1 MITEFLENIGL
12 AGWIADAI
20 GDSVAIV
27 PFLFVVFVL
36 IELFEF
42 YFADKIG
49 KFMLSTQKSGPVI
62 GSVISIIPQCGFS
75 VIASTLYVRKFVTKG
90 TLIAIYLATSD
101 EAIPV
106 LLANPGQYK
115 FILPIILV
123 KLAVAIP
130 AGYLIDLICKP
141 DLRRISA
148 AEVVHEKNDDG
159 CCNHDMFSQDK
170 KDLIIHPLKHT
181 LNIFL
186 FILIIT
192 LILNFFIDE
201 DKITNFYQNSLLLYQ
216 IIQPIVSA
224 FVGLIPNCAVSL
236 AITVMLMK
244 GTISFG
250 AAIAGLMTNAGL
262 GLLVLLRSN
271 DMRDNLKIIGILLL
285 ISILCGELLQIFKL
299 F

>member
-1 MITEFLENIGL
+1 MISEFLENIGITE
-12 AGWIADAI
+12 WIADAI
-20 GDSVAIV
+20 ADSLALV
-27 PFLFVVFVL
+27 PFLFVVFVI

-42 YFADKIG
+42 YFADKIR
-49 KFMLSTQKSGPVI
+49 KFMLSTQKSGPFI
-62 GSVISIIPQCGFS
+62 GSIIAIIPQCGFS

-123 KLAVAIP
+123 KLAIAIP
-130 AGYLIDLICKP
+130 AGYLIDWIFKS
-141 DLRRISA
+141 DLRGNTDSA
-148 AEVVHEKNDDG
+148 EIQEKIEDG
-159 CCNHDMFSQDK
+159 CCKHDVLSKDK
-170 KDLIIHPLKHT
+170 KELIIHPLKHT

-186 FILIIT
+186 FILVIT

-201 DKITNFYQNSLLLYQ
+201 NKITDFYQNGFLLYKV
-216 IIQPIVSA
+216 IQPIITA
-224 FVGLIPNCAVSL
+224 FLGLIPNCAVSL

-250 AAIAGLMTNAGL
+250 AAIAGLMSNAGL
-262 GLLVLLRSN
+262 GLLVLLRTN
-271 DMRDNLKIIGILLL
+271 AMKDNFKIIGILLFV
-285 ISILCGELLQIFKL
+285 SILCGEILQMFKL